1 MITLIAELVRRF
13 ERGQLTRRQLIQGL
27 AALAAGAAVPAEAQE
42 QSLQGVNI
50 GHVSVLVSDLQK
62 SVDFYKTFGLT
73 VTGEDKANK
82 IARMGLKG
90 TLVSLR
96 EARPAGM
103 IDHFAMNLENF
114 NEARVTE
121 ALKARGL
128 SPSRDLE
135 TGFHVK
141 DPDGANVQFT

>member
-1 MITLIAELVRRF
+1 MV
-13 ERGQLTRRQLIQGL
+13 
-27 AALAAGAAVPAEAQE
+27 AAGAAAPVEAQE
-42 QSLQGVNI
+42 SLQSVNI
-50 GHVSVLVSDLQK
+50 GHVSVLVSDLQR
-62 SVDFYKTFGLT
+62 SIEFYKNFGLT

-82 IARMGLKG
+82 IARMGVKG

-103 IDHFAMNLENF
+103 VDHFAINLENF
-114 NEARVTE
+114 NEARVSDV
-121 ALKARGL
+121 LKQRGL
-128 SPSRDLE
+128 SPSRDVE